1 MGSYEDIRFKLHERL
16 IAVDASNI
24 ELLKLVVLGFIGSTG
39 WTQAVGG
46 CANLAELESALQEQ
60 VAFQKAHPAI
70 HAVS

>member
-46 CANLAELESALQEQ
+46 YRANLAELESALQEQ
-60 VAFQKAHPAI
+60 VAFQRLIPL
-70 HAVS
+70 STP